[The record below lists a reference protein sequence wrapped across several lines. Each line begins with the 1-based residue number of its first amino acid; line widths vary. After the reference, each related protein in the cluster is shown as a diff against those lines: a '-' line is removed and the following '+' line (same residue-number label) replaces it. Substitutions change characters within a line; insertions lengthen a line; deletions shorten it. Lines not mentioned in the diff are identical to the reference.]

1 MVVARDCGLAETG
14 NCYLMSIE
22 FPFCKK
28 SSGDGWWRWLHNDM
42 NVLSA
47 ELCAYVGGRQ
57 EIFCYVCFTIEMLMP
72 LSDSSLFIVP
82 GNSKDLSLKMC
93 AAAGL
98 SCFFFFTMESLK
110 EFLHFQINHGTFSFK
125 AESQFAKI
133 SCDDK

>member
-47 ELCAYVGGRQ
+47 ELCTYVGGRQ
-57 EIFCYVCFTIEMLMP
+57 EIFCYVCFTIKMLMP

-98 SCFFFFTMESLK
+98 SCFFFFHHGELKGVSSLSDQSWD
-110 EFLHFQINHGTFSFK
+110 FLVQGRVTI
-125 AESQFAKI
+125 
-133 SCDDK
+133 C